1 MLGSGGFAL
10 AVIALC
16 LLLAGPLRWV
26 LLPLGA
32 LGSMP
37 LTAYSAHVLSIVLVG
52 GPGAFFSSNAV
63 WAATA
68 VGLLV
73 VTTLW
78 SMFFGRGPLERLV
91 GRGAAAMAAV
101 PRR

>member
-1 MLGSGGFAL
+1 
-10 AVIALC
+10 
-16 LLLAGPLRWV
+16 
-26 LLPLGA
+26 LPLGA

-37 LTAYSAHVLSIVLVG
+37 LTAYSAHVLSIVLIG
-52 GPGAFFSSNAV
+52 GPGAFFTSNAF

-68 VGLLV
+68 VALLLL
-73 VTTLW
+73 TTLW
-78 SMFFGRGPLERLV
+78 SMFLGRGPLERLV

>member
-1 MLGSGGFAL
+1 
-10 AVIALC
+10 
-16 LLLAGPLRWV
+16 
-26 LLPLGA
+26 
-32 LGSMP
+32 MP
-37 LTAYSAHVLSIVLVG
+37 LSAYSAHVLSIMLVG
-52 GPGAFFSSNAV
+52 GPGSFFTSNTF

-68 VGLLV
+68 IALLLL
-73 VTTLW
+73 TTLW

>member
-1 MLGSGGFAL
+1 VA
-10 AVIALC
+10 
-16 LLLAGPLRWV
+16 
-26 LLPLGA
+26 
-32 LGSMP
+32 
-37 LTAYSAHVLSIVLVG
+37 LVG
-52 GPGAFFSSNAV
+52 GPGGFFSNNGF

-68 VGLLV
+68 VGLLIA
-73 VTTLW
+73 TTLW